1 MISGTQN
8 YPSKPL
14 YNVCLP
20 IPDPAQHSINTLQP
34 ESTNAK
40 NIPHPQDRIDFYH
53 AALFL
58 PVISNWTKVIKACF
72 LYLRSKITAKRVQ
85 K

>member
-58 PVISNWTKVIKACF
+58 PVISTWTKDTKAGF
-72 LYLRSKITAKRVQ
+72 LDSWPELTAKQVQ
-85 K
+85 Q